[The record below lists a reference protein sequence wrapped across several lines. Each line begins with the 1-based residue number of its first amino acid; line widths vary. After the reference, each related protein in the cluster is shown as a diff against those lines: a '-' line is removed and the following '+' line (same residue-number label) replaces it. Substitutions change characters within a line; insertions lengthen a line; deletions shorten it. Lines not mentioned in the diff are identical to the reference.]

1 MSCRARKMNLCR
13 GFYRGARRHSF
24 IYGVKYLNSYN
35 IFLKKGLSGARSS
48 KIGIKKVKSLKSFKK
63 KGGVFA
69 SKKALRRTYSACFRP
84 LKATRER
91 NNKSEQGGKGM
102 PDNKLL
108 PGCGACLTRIVLQWP
123 GRRRRRRTRPIESC
137 SRRAIPSHR
146 RLRRWHTTL
155 EPGAPPWFWTT
166 ARRC

>member
-1 MSCRARKMNLCR
+1 MSCRVTQNEFMQ

-48 KIGIKKVKSLKSFKK
+48 KIGIKKVKSLKSLRK
-63 KGGVFA
+63 KGVFLRQRRLFA
-69 SKKALRRTYSACFRP
+69 GPIAPVFGRSKRP
-84 LKATRER
+84 
-91 NNKSEQGGKGM
+91 GKGTINPNRAARGM